1 MGTITVVPEQVQ
13 HSERQL
19 SQRYSWIALTLAIV
33 AGSTDGI
40 GYLLLA
46 HIFTSHMSGNTVA
59 QTLYVASGQWHEAWR
74 HFEPIVVFFFGIV
87 LGLAASDLLASAKFA
102 RMFAIV
108 AGMETA
114 LLLAF
119 IFVAHP
125 AQQWMVVF
133 PAGAMGIQN
142 AMLRRVGHHRVRTT
156 FVTGML
162 TNAAQGLVEA
172 VGARLTRADD
182 AAIKLRDFYF
192 YGGIWLLFAL
202 GGIAGAFIELRF
214 GPEALWLPVAA
225 LLLLIGCDL
234 AAPFAAQPASDEE
247 QGSAA

>member
-1 MGTITVVPEQVQ
+1 MSEQAQ

-19 SQRYSWIALTLAIV
+19 SQRYSWIALALAIV

-59 QTLYVASGQWHEAWR
+59 QTLYVASGQWREAWR
-74 HFEPIVVFFFGIV
+74 HFEPIVVFFFGIIA
-87 LGLAASDLLASAKFA
+87 GLTATDILTRAKMA
-102 RMFAIV
+102 RMFAVV

-119 IFVAHP
+119 LFLAHP
-125 AQQWMVVF
+125 VHQWMVVF

-156 FVTGML
+156 FITGMM
-162 TNAAQGLVEA
+162 TNAAQGLVDA
-172 VGARLTRADD
+172 VGARISKAAD
-182 AAIKLRDFYF
+182 AGEKLRDFYF
-192 YGGIWLLFAL
+192 YGGIWLLFAS
-202 GGIAGAFIELRF
+202 GGIAGALIELHF
-214 GPEALWLPVAA
+214 GPAALWLPVAT

-234 AAPFAAQPASDEE
+234 LAPFAAEPADEE
-247 QGSAA
+247 QQGSSA

>member
-1 MGTITVVPEQVQ
+1 MSEQAQ

-19 SQRYSWIALTLAIV
+19 SQRYSWIALALAIV

-59 QTLYVASGQWHEAWR
+59 QTLYVASGHWREAWR
-74 HFEPIVVFFFGIV
+74 HFEPIVVFFLGIIA
-87 LGLAASDLLASAKFA
+87 GLAVTDILTWAKMA
-102 RMFAIV
+102 RMFTVV
-108 AGMETA
+108 AAMETA
-114 LLLAF
+114 LLLVF
-119 IFVAHP
+119 LFFAHP
-125 AQQWMVVF
+125 VHQWMVVF

-162 TNAAQGLVEA
+162 TNAAQGLVDA
-172 VGARLTRADD
+172 VGARLSKAAD
-182 AAIKLRDFYF
+182 AGEKLRDFYF

-202 GGIAGAFIELRF
+202 GGIAGALIELHF
-214 GPEALWLPVAA
+214 GPAALWLPVAV
-225 LLLLIGCDL
+225 LLVLIGCDL
-234 AAPFAAQPASDEE
+234 LAPFAAEPAGEE
-247 QGSAA
+247 QQGSAA